1 MEKKMIKNVIFDLGN
16 VLVSFD
22 RDRII
27 KAFTDREEEKRHLF
41 DRCFLSD
48 KWVKLDLGDIT
59 PEDAAAAVNAG
70 AGRFPRLTE
79 EFFAGWYKKDL
90 PHADAFAIAA
100 EVKKKGYGIYVLSN
114 MQAAAADYFR
124 SEGLFDIF
132 DGVVISAYEHMKK
145 PDPRIFRVLLDR
157 YRLDPRECL
166 FVDDDDTGKSFE
178 TARSLGI
185 RGRAVKPN
193 DTGDIKA
200 MLSEYGI

>member
-1 MEKKMIKNVIFDLGN
+1 MMIRNVIFDLGN

-27 KAFTDREEEKRHLF
+27 EAFTDGKEEKRHLF
-41 DRCFLSD
+41 DRCFLSEE
-48 KWVKLDLGDIT
+48 WVKLDLGEIT
-59 PEDAAAAVNAG
+59 PEDASAAVNARDG
-70 AGRFPRLTE
+70 SFPRLTE

-90 PHADAFAIAA
+90 PRADAFAVAA

-114 MQAAAADYFR
+114 MQAAAADYFS
-124 SEGLFDIF
+124 SEGLFDAF
-132 DGVVISAYEHMKK
+132 DGVVISAYEHLKK

-185 RGRAVKPN
+185 LGRAVKPN
-193 DTGDIKA
+193 ETGDIKA
-200 MLSEYGI
+200 LLSDYGI